1 MGIHIIPDFA
11 YFLIMQDART
21 PQKAKNRHSAQINTV
36 RGLIMD
42 KRLLTIQDI
51 SCVGQC
57 SLTVALP
64 IISACGI
71 ETAVLPSSVLS
82 THTAAGFSGYTF
94 RDLTSDMDAIMNH
107 WKKAGITFDA
117 FYTGYVSEAQIPI
130 ILRIMNETAREGAL
144 RIVDPVMADN
154 GKLYAGFN
162 ESFPSKIAELCK
174 GADVILPNL
183 TEAAFL
189 LGEPYVGSGYTKE
202 YIETTLKKLHDLGAK
217 NVVLTGVSFKDNEL
231 GCACYNGK
239 ETTYYFNERL
249 NASMHGTGDVF
260 ASSFAGALCRGKS
273 IPEAAGL
280 AADFVVESMKATLDD
295 KDHWYG
301 VKFEKAL
308 PYLIKRLA
316 D

>member
-1 MGIHIIPDFA
+1 
-11 YFLIMQDART
+11 
-21 PQKAKNRHSAQINTV
+21 
-36 RGLIMD
+36 MD
-42 KRLLTIQDI
+42 KRLLTIQDF

-64 IISACGI
+64 VISACGI

-82 THTAAGFSGYTF
+82 THTAGFKGYTF
-94 RDLTSDMDAIMNH
+94 RDLTDDMDAILAH
-107 WKKAGITFDA
+107 WKKENITFDA

-130 ILRIMNETAREGAL
+130 ILRIMEETARKGAL

-154 GKLYAGFN
+154 GKLYPGFN
-162 ESFPSKIAELCK
+162 ESFPSKMVALCK

-189 LGEPYVGSGYTKE
+189 LDESYVGSGYSKE
-202 YIETTLKKLHDLGAK
+202 YIETTLKKLHSLGAK

-231 GCACYNGK
+231 GFACYDGTN
-239 ETTYYFNERL
+239 TTYYFNERL
-249 NASMHGTGDVF
+249 NASMHGTGDIF
-260 ASSFAGALCRGKS
+260 ASTFSGALCRGKP
-273 IPEAAGL
+273 ITEAAAL
-280 AADFVVESMKATLDD
+280 AADFVVESMKGTLDD
-295 KDHWYG
+295 KEQWYG